1 MTGRSRR
8 GDPEARREKIA
19 GIHKVIE
26 QSVEG
31 LAEALDAGRS
41 EGLQAFLAAMAR
53 FHSYS
58 FQNVML
64 IVSQRPDATR
74 VAGFH
79 TWRSLR
85 RAVRKG
91 EKGIAIF
98 APMMLK
104 AKADDTARPASDE
117 EPDKVLRFR
126 VVHVFDISQTDGEP
140 LPDLDCVRGDV
151 SDLLPRLD
159 SLVAGH
165 GVELTEEELGGAD
178 GVSRGGSIA
187 LRPGLEPAQRF
198 SVLVHELA
206 HELLHKTDSENRPPK
221 TVRETEAE
229 AVAHVVSDAMGLETG
244 SAAADYISLY
254 SGDRELLMAS
264 LDRIQRAACR
274 IIEGLQYEQ
283 EPESLEAI
291 CQQPEP
297 VRARGS
303 HTRVRQPDR
312 RYPAGLT
319 GHRPDEPTDQDERGA
334 RLGSRRLG

>member
-1 MTGRSRR
+1 MTGRYRR

-19 GIHKVIE
+19 GIQKVIE

-31 LAEALDAGRS
+31 LAEALDSGRS
-41 EGLQAFLAAMAR
+41 EGLQAFLTAMAK

-64 IVSQRPDATR
+64 IVSQRPDATH

-79 TWRSLR
+79 AWRSLG

-104 AKADDTARPASDE
+104 AKADETARPASEE
-117 EPDKVLRFR
+117 EPERVLRFR

-140 LPDLDCVRGDV
+140 LPDLDRVQGDV
-151 SDLLPRLD
+151 SDILPRLETV
-159 SLVAGH
+159 VAGH
-165 GVELTEEELGGAD
+165 GIELTEEELGSAD

-187 LRPGLEPAQRF
+187 LRPGMEPAQRF

-206 HELLHKTDSENRPPK
+206 HELLHKTESEKRPSK

-229 AVAHVVSDAMGLETG
+229 AVAHVVCDAMGLETG
-244 SAAADYISLY
+244 SAAADYITLY

-264 LDRIQRAACR
+264 LDRIQKTACR
-274 IIEGLQYEQ
+274 IIEGLHEGR
-283 EPESLEAI
+283 ETGSLESTAA
-291 CQQPEP
+291 P
-297 VRARGS
+297 VTMTMA
-303 HTRVRQPDR
+303 HTNQGR
-312 RYPAGLT
+312 
-319 GHRPDEPTDQDERGA
+319 
-334 RLGSRRLG
+334 